1 MGNRVNTD
9 KLEKVVIGLIGFT
22 LAFTFVFNSEKDEVK
37 PVVEFDEES
46 FEDYPLVAWRD
57 THKKWNDEI
66 GNVVKIRYRVKSQ
79 NTKIW
84 VIDSNF
90 VVVHEQSL
98 KRDPKPDGTPRDF
111 TWTWKLYKSERTQY
125 IKPGNY
131 TIVVGGMYK
140 PTSTMGKLTYDIT
153 I

>member
-1 MGNRVNTD
+1 MD
-9 KLEKVVIGLIGFT
+9 LEHKLEIVLFGLIMVVLGITYFGD
-22 LAFTFVFNSEKDEVK
+22 DEAVESVQK
-37 PVVEFDEES
+37 PIVSQEEFDE
-46 FEDYPLVAWRD
+46 YPLYAWKD
-57 THKKWNDEI
+57 THETWDGKI
-66 GNVVKIRYRVKSQ
+66 GDIVKIRYRVKNS

-90 VVVHEQSL
+90 TVVHEQSV

-125 IKPGNY
+125 IEPGDY
-131 TIVVGGMYK
+131 KIIVGGMYK

>member
-1 MGNRVNTD
+1 MD
-9 KLEKVVIGLIGFT
+9 LEHKLEIVLFGLIMVVLGITYFGD
-22 LAFTFVFNSEKDEVK
+22 DEAVESVQK
-37 PVVEFDEES
+37 PIVSQEEFDE
-46 FEDYPLVAWRD
+46 YPLYAWKD
-57 THKKWNDEI
+57 THETWDGKI
-66 GNVVKIRYRVKSQ
+66 GDIVKIRYRVKNS

-90 VVVHEQSL
+90 TVVHEQSV

-125 IKPGNY
+125 IEPGDY
-131 TIVVGGMYK
+131 KIIVGGMYK
-140 PTSTMGKLTYDIT
+140 PTSTMGKLIYKIQ

>member
-1 MGNRVNTD
+1 MKVD
-9 KLEKVVIGLIGFT
+9 IKLLEKIVLTLIFIALSFT
-22 LAFTFVFNSEKDEVK
+22 YLNYTEKGEVEK
-37 PVVEFDEES
+37 EDFEFDEES

-66 GNVVKIRYRVKSQ
+66 GDVVKIRYRVKSQ

>member
-1 MGNRVNTD
+1 MD
-9 KLEKVVIGLIGFT
+9 LEHKLEIVLFGLIMVVLGITYFGD
-22 LAFTFVFNSEKDEVK
+22 DEAVESVQK
-37 PVVEFDEES
+37 PIVSQEEFDE
-46 FEDYPLVAWRD
+46 YPLYAWKD
-57 THKKWNDEI
+57 THETWNCKI
-66 GNVVKIRYRVKSQ
+66 GDNVKIRYRVKNS

-90 VVVHEQSL
+90 TVVHEQSV

-125 IKPGNY
+125 IEPGDY
-131 TIVVGGMYK
+131 KIIVGGMYK

>member
-1 MGNRVNTD
+1 MD
-9 KLEKVVIGLIGFT
+9 LEHKLEIVLFGLIMVVLGITYFGD
-22 LAFTFVFNSEKDEVK
+22 DEAVESVQK
-37 PVVEFDEES
+37 PIVSQEEFDE
-46 FEDYPLVAWRD
+46 YPLYAWKD
-57 THKKWNDEI
+57 THETWNGKI
-66 GNVVKIRYRVKSQ
+66 GDIVKIRYRVKNS

-90 VVVHEQSL
+90 TVVHEQSV

-125 IKPGNY
+125 IEPGDY
-131 TIVVGGMYK
+131 KIIVGGMYK
-140 PTSTMGKLTYDIT
+140 PTSTMGKLIYKIQ